1 MKIPDNMPL
10 RILQYRARHS
20 IGQREFAR
28 RCGLTVQ
35 TVGNVENRVRPTASQ
50 MTLMKIEMVLAEDRK
65 EQST

>member
-50 MTLMKIEMVLAEDRK
+50 MTLMKIEMVLAQDRK
-65 EQST
+65 EQAE